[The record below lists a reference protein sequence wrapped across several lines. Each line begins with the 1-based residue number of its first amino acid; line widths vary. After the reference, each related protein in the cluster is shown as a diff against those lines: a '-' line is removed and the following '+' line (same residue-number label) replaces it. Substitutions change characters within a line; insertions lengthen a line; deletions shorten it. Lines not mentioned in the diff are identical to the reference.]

1 MHPDMLMQVVG
12 EVNSQQLG
20 QGFRTPGLI
29 RFVSQDTGYL
39 SPTSDGPRMFVNL
52 EDYLSHT
59 TGHPN
64 TQFQVN
70 IELHQLMLGAACLM
84 HQMLHITL
92 HAATST

>member
-1 MHPDMLMQVVG
+1 MRADMLMQVVG

-70 IELHQLMLGAACLM
+70 IQLHKMMMGAAWLM
-84 HQMLHITL
+84 Q
-92 HAATST
+92 